1 MFDMMTGNL
10 EELNRPEFYGGKR
23 YNNYPNAFYLPDIAG
38 PEPSIRGRKI
48 YVPLNPWYMNDSKL
62 ALPLV
67 ALQYSEVT
75 IEVTLRPIREIVT
88 INNIGT
94 MDEDV
99 EKVEREYQKKLDG
112 LYQRI
117 QPSFTNERHQ
127 LYRFLQPPPTIELT
141 EDDYQNKT
149 TNWNADVH
157 LLCNYCFLTA
167 EESKTFALNE
177 QKYLIKD
184 VKQDIFYNIVGTRKI
199 KIDTNAL
206 VSNWMWFYRRSDA
219 FKRNEWSNYTN
230 WQTKYIPYE
239 LNNGENVTPYI
250 VGAVGSNSLTLG
262 PGRDLDFNGVKRIP
276 TNHRTT
282 PVFSL
287 QNNRS
292 ILERFAIIIDGKFRE
307 NEMDSG
313 IYNYVEKYRSTKSSL
328 DNGVFNYNFNIN
340 TGDYLQPSGAMNLSR
355 FKKIEFEMTT
365 LIPGVDPEYEA
376 LTLCDENGGVIGIT
390 KTQPIYLYTYD
401 MHLFEERYNVLRFN
415 SGNAGLLFAR

>member
-1 MFDMMTGNL
+1 
-10 EELNRPEFYGGKR
+10 
-23 YNNYPNAFYLPDIAG
+23 
-38 PEPSIRGRKI
+38 
-48 YVPLNPWYMNDSKL
+48 
-62 ALPLV
+62 
-67 ALQYSEVT
+67 
-75 IEVTLRPIREIVT
+75 
-88 INNIGT
+88 
-94 MDEDV
+94 
-99 EKVEREYQKKLDG
+99 
-112 LYQRI
+112 
-117 QPSFTNERHQ
+117 
-127 LYRFLQPPPTIELT
+127 
-141 EDDYQNKT
+141 
-149 TNWNADVH
+149 
-157 LLCNYCFLTA
+157 
-167 EESKTFALNE
+167 
-177 QKYLIKD
+177 
-184 VKQDIFYNIVGTRKI
+184 
-199 KIDTNAL
+199 
-206 VSNWMWFYRRSDA
+206 MWFYRRSDA

-239 LNNGENVTPYI
+239 LNSGENVTPYI
-250 VGAVGSNSLTLG
+250 VGAVGSNSLNLG
-262 PGRDLDFNGVKRIP
+262 PGKDLDFNGVKRIP
-276 TNHRTT
+276 TNHKTT

-401 MHLFEERYNVLRFN
+401 MHLFEERYNVLRFI